1 MFIIKKNNDYPK
13 ILMKDEKIQ
22 LPNVSKFDSNDF
34 SAYTYYIHKENK
46 YDRQNKHKPD
56 KRKSGYENR
65 LFLYYSFR
73 FP

>member
-56 KRKSGYENR
+56 
-65 LFLYYSFR
+65 
-73 FP
+73 